1 MVIGKKKKEDDLS
14 VIILNKIFHK
24 EMGKYSLSLWDK
36 GFDLEIV
43 DVDDALDGKDVDNVL
58 GMFVDLYLGSL
69 YFKVKRLIVFRMAI
83 TSITILNTNI
93 I

>member
-43 DVDDALDGKDVDNVL
+43 DDDALDGKDVDNVL

-69 YFKVKRLIVFRMAI
+69 YFKANRLIVFRMAI

>member
-43 DVDDALDGKDVDNVL
+43 DDDALDGKDVDNVL
-58 GMFVDLYLGSL
+58 GMLVDLYPGSL
-69 YFKVKRLIVFRMAI
+69 YFKAKRLIVFRMAI
-83 TSITILNTNI
+83 ISITILDTNMI
-93 I
+93 

>member
-43 DVDDALDGKDVDNVL
+43 DDDALDGKDVDNVL

-69 YFKVKRLIVFRMAI
+69 YFKAKRLIVFLMAI
-83 TSITILNTNI
+83 ISITILNTNMI
-93 I
+93 

>member
-43 DVDDALDGKDVDNVL
+43 DDDALDGKDVDNVL

-69 YFKVKRLIVFRMAI
+69 YFKANRLIVFRMAI
-83 TSITILNTNI
+83 ISITILNTNMI
-93 I
+93 

>member
-43 DVDDALDGKDVDNVL
+43 DDDALDGKDVDNVL
-58 GMFVDLYLGSL
+58 GMFIDLYLGSL
-69 YFKVKRLIVFRMAI
+69 YFKDKRLIVF
-83 TSITILNTNI
+83 
-93 I
+93 

>member
-43 DVDDALDGKDVDNVL
+43 DDDDALDGKDVDNVL

-69 YFKVKRLIVFRMAI
+69 YFKAKSLIVFRMPI
-83 TSITILNTNI
+83 ISITIPNTNMI
-93 I
+93 

>member
-43 DVDDALDGKDVDNVL
+43 DNVL
-58 GMFVDLYLGSL
+58 GIFVDLYPGSL
-69 YFKVKRLIVFRMAI
+69 YFKAKRLIVFRMAI
-83 TSITILNTNI
+83 ISITILNTNMI
-93 I
+93 

>member
-24 EMGKYSLSLWDK
+24 EMGKYSLSLWGK

-43 DVDDALDGKDVDNVL
+43 DDDALDGKDVDNVL

-69 YFKVKRLIVFRMAI
+69 YLKAKRLIVFRMAI
-83 TSITILNTNI
+83 ISITILDTNMI
-93 I
+93 